1 MLTRLQSK
9 ALESSAVEAPQ
20 PDSGT
25 LNDVEP
31 SPPALVLDPVGSV
44 HEADDKSISGTSKS
58 SSTIRARSLN
68 IKALYARKAAEAE
81 AKAAEVERKRAA
93 KVVEAE
99 RRALEMEMRA
109 EIAQIEAEGSSRRGS
124 SRASSRRDN
133 SRANSHRGS
142 SRLSRGNVVEWLD
155 TMTPSNECVFVDTRG
170 ATTVD
175 APGTV
180 RPGSPTL
187 AVPTS
192 ALIEGRPVA
201 AATADAPVIVRSGS
215 PTLPVAAFNLR
226 VPAPAGRGVT
236 CDPSAGPSRLAL
248 DPTPPRPCCGPTG
261 DVQDSTCLRTLPTN
275 ISSNQNGSDFNRL
288 AQAIQSLSKDKMQS
302 RLPSFDGKTL
312 DWLAFKR
319 AYDASK
325 ASYSSMENLSRV
337 NAALYGPAREAVGA
351 LLSTANN
358 PGDIISVLELQF
370 GRPELI
376 VLQEVAAV
384 RALPKVNF
392 EGKDLHFFAGRVRSC
407 IAVMKY
413 LDNKS
418 YLESP
423 ELYNSLLLKL
433 TPAMRA
439 RWKDYAKSRFNP
451 IVGTKLEL
459 LADFLVEEV
468 TTEFQFGV
476 ISEANL
482 LSQPTS
488 RQPTFRQ
495 PTFRTAVV
503 DSSPNTYTSKAS
515 VNKNH
520 PQISISCLYCHK
532 SHIIDNCDKFIHL
545 DFMARLNWARE
556 QKVCN
561 RCLKKGSHRYRSCNP
576 KTLCNVEGCKYKHH
590 KLLHN
595 YESVNSHTTTE
606 TLSNGIEPEPSCST
620 MPIESKSETV
630 AHAISNGPLKALL
643 KVVAVTV
650 SGPKGSINTYA
661 LLDDGSSSTFIDD
674 EVSAHIGA
682 VGPKAQIRV
691 ECMGGLSKLTEVEYV
706 DFYIK
711 GVHESKQHKIYRA
724 RSVSALGI
732 ARQSV
737 SPDDIRH
744 LSLANITYDNAEP
757 KLIIGIDNWNL
768 LTPREVRQGSK
779 RQPAACLTPL
789 GWAVIGFTSSRTKP
803 VTFVNHSTTSDD
815 FSEIEGLIKDNFKL
829 ESIGIVKQRVRS
841 AADERASKILEDT
854 ARRLPGGQ
862 FEVGLL
868 WQSDVTDIPDS
879 YPLAFSRFNGLEKRF
894 RKDAAYAQQYREN
907 IHAMIDKGYA
917 EPCDISSDST
927 RLWYLPHFGVVN
939 PNKPGKL
946 RVVHDAAARSQGVS
960 LNSLLLTGPDLLP
973 SLLNIIYRF
982 REGRIGMIA
991 DVKEMFPQ
999 VKIRPED
1006 RDAQRFLWRDS
1017 PDLPLSTYRMSSMI
1031 FGAAS
1036 SPFTALYL
1044 KNKNAE
1050 EFRDLYPEA
1059 AHAIIHDTYMDDFIG
1074 SLEGSDEAAQLARD
1088 IVEVQERADFE
1099 VRGWVSNEPDALTLI
1114 PQNLRLDS
1122 GSTGVDIGH
1131 FPQSVRTLGLIWY
1144 PSTDELGFNTAA
1156 LKTSLALPQ
1165 KITKRHA
1172 LSSMMR
1178 VFDPLGV
1185 LAPITIKAR
1194 IIFQVVWRRGIDWDQ
1209 EFPQDLSTKWKAW
1222 LADVS
1227 SAVDIRVPRW
1237 HLREA
1242 HVPNQA
1248 HLIEREL
1255 HVFCDASE
1263 HAYVA
1268 VAYWR
1273 LVLPDKTVQVSFI
1286 CSKSRVAPLT
1296 PVTISRLELQ
1306 AATVAARLATSIC
1319 DAHKFKPSRR
1329 FLWTDSKNVLGWLR
1343 SDARSFLPFVAHR
1356 LADIL
1361 ELSSLDE
1368 WRWVPTAL
1376 NVADDATRQKSDA
1389 DLKNSRWIE
1398 GPEFLKSP
1406 QYDWPVEPH
1415 NTSLNKDELKPSAKI
1430 HSYLIQVGTI
1440 PVHPVSADPSR
1451 FSQWLRFLR
1460 STARAHQYIR
1470 RLRCRANA
1478 KASTSHTPASRLRTS
1493 VAQLTPLTAEDLR
1506 LAQLH
1511 ILIKCQNDS
1520 FPDELAALRLGEPL
1534 PRHSK
1539 LQKLHVI
1546 LGSDGLM
1553 TLSGRIG
1560 AVAESTEATNFP
1572 IVLDGSHP
1580 AVKLLTHYYH
1590 RRFAHGNNET
1600 VVNELR
1606 QQFWILK
1613 LRSTVRA
1620 AAHACQYC
1628 KIRKA
1633 IPLNPPVGNLPAVR
1647 LAHHRRPFTFVGLD
1661 YFGPVQI
1668 TVGRR
1673 HEKRW
1678 VALFTCLTT
1687 RAVHLEVVHDLSTD
1701 AALMALRRFT
1711 ARRGSPQ
1718 QIWSD
1723 NGTAFVGAAKFM
1735 RELYGP
1741 AVQEFATNQNIDW
1754 IFIPPSAPS
1763 MGGAWE
1769 RLVRSVKSAL
1779 KVTLQERAPKE
1790 PVLTTLLME
1799 AEAVVNSRPLT
1810 YIPTDSN
1817 DEEALTPFHFL
1828 IGTAST
1834 ANHYGKTE
1842 PQDLWSRSL
1851 WRKALRL
1858 TDLFW
1863 NRWVREYLPTLT
1875 PRRGDRTGDGLA
1887 LGVGDLVLV
1896 VDGNLPRGTWPRGRI
1911 TRVFPGADGLVRVAE
1926 VSTAGG
1932 VLRRPCKKLVRL
1944 PV

>member
-9 ALESSAVEAPQ
+9 ALESSAGEAPQ

-25 LNDVEP
+25 VNDVEP
-31 SPPALVLDPVGSV
+31 PLPALVLDPVGSV
-44 HEADDKSISGTSKS
+44 YEADDKSISETSKS

-68 IKALYARKAAEAE
+68 IKALYARKIAEAE
-81 AKAAEVERKRAA
+81 AKAAEAEAAVERKRAA

-124 SRASSRRDN
+124 SRASS
-133 SRANSHRGS
+133 
-142 SRLSRGNVVEWLD
+142 
-155 TMTPSNECVFVDTRG
+155 P
-170 ATTVD
+170 
-175 APGTV
+175 
-180 RPGSPTL
+180 
-187 AVPTS
+187 
-192 ALIEGRPVA
+192 
-201 AATADAPVIVRSGS
+201 
-215 PTLPVAAFNLR
+215 
-226 VPAPAGRGVT
+226 
-236 CDPSAGPSRLAL
+236 
-248 DPTPPRPCCGPTG
+248 
-261 DVQDSTCLRTLPTN
+261 
-275 ISSNQNGSDFNRL
+275 
-288 AQAIQSLSKDKMQS
+288 
-302 RLPSFDGKTL
+302 
-312 DWLAFKR
+312 
-319 AYDASK
+319 YDASK

-392 EGKDLHFFAGRVRSC
+392 EGKDLHFFAGR
-407 IAVMKY
+407 
-413 LDNKS
+413 
-418 YLESP
+418 
-423 ELYNSLLLKL
+423 
-433 TPAMRA
+433 
-439 RWKDYAKSRFNP
+439 SRFNP

-482 LSQPTS
+482 LSQPTF

-532 SHIIDNCDKFIHL
+532 SHIIDNCDKFIRL

-643 KVVAVTV
+643 KVVPVTV

-706 DFYIK
+706 DFCIQ
-711 GVHESKQHKIYRA
+711 GV
-724 RSVSALGI
+724 
-732 ARQSV
+732 
-737 SPDDIRH
+737 
-744 LSLANITYDNAEP
+744 
-757 KLIIGIDNWNL
+757 
-768 LTPREVRQGSK
+768 
-779 RQPAACLTPL
+779 
-789 GWAVIGFTSSRTKP
+789 
-803 VTFVNHSTTSDD
+803 TTSDD

-841 AADERASKILEDT
+841 AADERATKIHEDT

-894 RKDAAYAQQYREN
+894 RKDAAYAQQYSEN

-927 RLWYLPHFGVVN
+927 RVWYLPHFGVVN

-982 REGRIGMIA
+982 REGKIGMIA
-991 DVKEMFPQ
+991 DVKEMFPL

-1059 AHAIIHDTYMDDFIG
+1059 AHAIVEDTYMDDFIG
-1074 SLEGSDEAAQLARD
+1074 SLEGLDEATQLARD
-1088 IVEVQERADFE
+1088 IVEVQERAHFE
-1099 VRGWVSNEPDALTLI
+1099 VRGWVSNEPEALTLI
-1114 PQNLRLDS
+1114 PPNLKLDS

-1185 LAPITIKAR
+1185 LAPSTIKAR

-1209 EFPQDLSTKWKAW
+1209 ELPQDLSTKWKAW

-1242 HVPNQA
+1242 HIPNQA

-1398 GPEFLKSP
+1398 GPVFLKSP

-1415 NTSLNKDELKPSAKI
+1415 NTRLNKDELKPSAKI

-1440 PVHPVSADPSR
+1440 PVHHVSADPSR

-1546 LGSDGLM
+1546 LGNDGLM

-1810 YIPTDSN
+1810 YVPTDSN

-1842 PQDLWSRSL
+1842 PQDLWGRSL

-1863 NRWVREYLPTLT
+1863 NRWEESFAVPAKSWCDCLFKGLSLSLSLSLYLSCYTSIILTENYDELESDLTSAKNSLYWNPKANTILLLRNVTDVDDVANLLHSMNIYNVTVITKRRTDIDLKPLEGTEYEILKIWRHIDNVTVDIVAYDGAENWKKFYGELLENKT
-1875 PRRGDRTGDGLA
+1875 YTGMLSWIAENRVEGAVGGYGLRIDRCNGLDYA
-1887 LGVGDLVLV
+1887 YPHLVDQLRMIIRHNEQLDYDLNSRTCEWTSSNYLYLILCDKTHDEVSCPVHLV
-1896 VDGNLPRGTWPRGRI
+1896 VGTQSYLNDFILLYPVSNTILSSKLYITYFQSITCMTSSSSRI
-1911 TRVFPGADGLVRVAE
+1911 QLA
-1926 VSTAGG
+1926 
-1932 VLRRPCKKLVRL
+1932 
-1944 PV
+1944 